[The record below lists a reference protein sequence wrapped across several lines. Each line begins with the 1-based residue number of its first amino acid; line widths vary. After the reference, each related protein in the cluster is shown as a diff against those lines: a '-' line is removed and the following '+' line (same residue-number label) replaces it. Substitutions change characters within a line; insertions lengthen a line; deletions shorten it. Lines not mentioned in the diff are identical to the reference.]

1 MPEPPSGGYDFL
13 ADPDA
18 RADQSPAFW
27 RPDELASVVI
37 LAAAPPGATPSAL
50 TLSDLPAELVRRDA
64 EDGAHLIVRSEAG
77 LHQLWVTA
85 GTEAGAS
92 LAAIIPLD
100 AMTAA
105 RAEAVVQ
112 FWEAQARGTSCPR
125 RSRTRRLERL
135 IASLQALDARLDG
148 ASYRAIAEAVFGPR
162 RVADEAWKTSS
173 LRDAAIRMARTGLAF
188 MRGGYRKLL
197 KSKSPE

>member
-27 RPDELASVVI
+27 RPDELASVII
-37 LAAAPPGATPSAL
+37 LTAAPPGSTSSAL
-50 TLSDLPAELVRRDA
+50 TLADLPAEIVRRDA
-64 EDGAHLIVRSEAG
+64 ADGTHLVVRNEAG
-77 LHQLWVTA
+77 LQQLWVTA
-85 GTEAGAS
+85 GTDAGAS
-92 LAAIIPLD
+92 LAAVIPLD

-105 RAEAVVQ
+105 RAGAVVR
-112 FWEAQARGTSCPR
+112 FWEGQARGSSGPR

-135 IASLQALDARLDG
+135 IAALQALDARLGG
-148 ASYRAIAEAVFGPR
+148 ASYRAIAEVIFGPR
-162 RVADEAWKTSS
+162 RVAGEAWKTSS
-173 LRDAAIRMARTGLAF
+173 LRDAVIRLVRTGLAL

-197 KSKSPE
+197 KPKSPE

>member
-1 MPEPPSGGYDFL
+1 MSAPASGGYDFL

-27 RPDELASVVI
+27 RPNELASVVI
-37 LAAAPPGATPSAL
+37 LAAAPAGASQSAL
-50 TLSDLPAELVRRDA
+50 TLADLPAEMVRRDA
-64 EDGAHLIVRSEAG
+64 EDGAHLMVRSEAG
-77 LHQLWVTA
+77 LQQLWVTA
-85 GTEAGAS
+85 GTDAGAS

-105 RAEAVVQ
+105 RADAVVRL
-112 FWEAQARGTSCPR
+112 WEAQARGSSGPR
-125 RSRTRRLERL
+125 RSRSRRLERL
-135 IASLQALDARLDG
+135 IAALQALDARLDG
-148 ASYRAIAEAVFGPR
+148 ASYRAIAEVIFGPR

-173 LRDAAIRMARTGLAF
+173 LRDAVIRIARTGVAL

-197 KSKSPE
+197 KSKPPE

>member
-1 MPEPPSGGYDFL
+1 MQEPPSGGYDFL

-27 RPDELASVVI
+27 RPDEVAAVVI
-37 LAAAPPGATPSAL
+37 LSAAPPGASPSAL
-50 TLSDLPAELVRRDA
+50 TLADLPAAIVCRDA
-64 EDGAHLIVRSEAG
+64 EDGAHLFVPSVEG
-77 LHQLWVTA
+77 LQQLWVTA
-85 GTEAGAS
+85 GTDARAP

-100 AMTAA
+100 AMTAN
-105 RAEAVVQ
+105 RAEAVVR
-112 FWEAQARGTSCPR
+112 FWDSQTRGSSGRR

-135 IASLQALDARLDG
+135 IAALQALDARLDG

-173 LRDAAIRMARTGLAF
+173 LRDAVIRMARTGLAL

-197 KSKSPE
+197 KPKSPE

>member
-1 MPEPPSGGYDFL
+1 MSEPPSGGYDFL

-37 LAAAPPGATPSAL
+37 VAAAPAGASQSAL
-50 TLSDLPAELVRRDA
+50 TLADLPAEMVRRDA
-64 EDGAHLIVRSEAG
+64 EDGAHLMFRSEVG
-77 LHQLWVTA
+77 LQQLWITA
-85 GTEAGAS
+85 GTDAGAP
-92 LAAIIPLD
+92 LAAVIPLD
-100 AMTAA
+100 AMTAV
-105 RAEAVVQ
+105 RADAVVR
-112 FWEAQARGTSCPR
+112 FWAAQARGSSGPR

-135 IASLQALDARLDG
+135 ITALQALDARLDG
-148 ASYRAIAEAVFGPR
+148 ASYRAIAEVIFGPR

-173 LRDAAIRMARTGLAF
+173 LRDAVIRIARTGVAL

-197 KSKSPE
+197 KSKRPE